1 MESTTPDLLRGIPLF
16 SEFSEKDIQ
25 ALAGCSWTATFQ
37 RNSLI
42 FREGD
47 PYYGLYVVISGSV
60 KVYQLTGGG
69 RETLLHLIRPLNT
82 LGEIPMFLGGGY
94 PAYASTLEESTLLC
108 VYKEGFLSLLRDN
121 ADLSMR
127 MLAGLSRRLKDLR
140 DHVEKLTAYD
150 VRDRL
155 ARYLIDEYARS
166 DSHRPGACH
175 AEATVRLGI
184 SKKLLAAQLGTI
196 VETLSR
202 AFKRL
207 ESEGLA
213 RIHGKTIFLPDPDR
227 LQKSCSQ

>member
-1 MESTTPDLLRGIPLF
+1 MQTSSIDLLRGIPIF
-16 SEFSEKDIQ
+16 SEFTEKELTAMAD
-25 ALAGCSWTATFQ
+25 CSWVSTLP

-47 PYYGLYVVISGSV
+47 PYYGLYVVISGAV
-60 KVYQLTGGG
+60 KVYKLTQGG
-69 RETLLHLIRPLNT
+69 RETLLHIIRPLNT

-108 VYKEGFLSLLRDN
+108 VYKDGFMALLHDNVELSL
-121 ADLSMR
+121 R

-155 ARYLIDEYARS
+155 ARYLLEENTRGVTVASER
-166 DSHRPGACH
+166 A
-175 AEATVRLGI
+175 VRLNV
-184 SKKLLAAQLGTI
+184 SKKLLAAQLGTA

-202 AFKRL
+202 AFHRL
-207 ESEGLA
+207 ENEGLL
-213 RIHGKTIFLPDPDR
+213 RISGRTIFLPDPER
-227 LQKSCSQ
+227 LRRSIED